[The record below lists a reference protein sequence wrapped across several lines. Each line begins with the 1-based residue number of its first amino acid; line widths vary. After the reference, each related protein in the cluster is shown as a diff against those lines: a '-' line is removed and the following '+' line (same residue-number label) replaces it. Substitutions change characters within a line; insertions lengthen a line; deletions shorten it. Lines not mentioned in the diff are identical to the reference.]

1 MLMMDCIIKMLEIEG
16 EFGKGLI
23 LVEFDIMFDL
33 WFFDCYFLGDLV
45 MLGCLGLDVMW

>member
-1 MLMMDCIIKMLEIEG
+1 MLMMDCVVLIIEDGG
-16 EFGKGLI
+16 EYGKGEI
-23 LVEFDIMFDL
+23 IVELDIIFDL